1 MNSDV
6 CKQDHSSTSS
16 RYARWPQL
24 RRVLPA
30 SLRPFLCSRRL
41 ARIERAPASARSLEL
56 AFSSSLCATGL
67 HPTIPLP
74 FARSPLCLAS
84 SPPSPRNDD
93 ASRHRND
100 TNDTNDRTRLQTT
113 THDYSRLRYDTKTT
127 SIRYKTAGDD
137 QQWRFPSS
145 LAHASITVAQASQ

>member
-67 HPTIPLP
+67 HPTIRASART
-74 FARSPLCLAS
+74 FAHA
-84 SPPSPRNDD
+84 
-93 ASRHRND
+93 
-100 TNDTNDRTRLQTT
+100 
-113 THDYSRLRYDTKTT
+113 
-127 SIRYKTAGDD
+127 
-137 QQWRFPSS
+137 SS
-145 LAHASITVAQASQ
+145 LALLPARPTTLLALHSPPRKAVPSSMSAIQIDSKRLQRMQTTPHDIARLRNDPARYRTTALRLRSTLFVHLR